1 MVYTHR
7 DGVLM
12 PDTKYLDFEKVMG
25 IPVFTKPCVVDVDDT
40 LVLWNKSDY
49 PDDEQIE
56 VNLTGKPGH
65 QTFLI
70 PHQKNINM
78 FIKFAKMGYDMIVWS
93 KTGYD
98 WAKLI
103 VEALELQPYVSAI
116 ASKPNF
122 YFDDREA
129 SDWIGER
136 VYREPNSDYTGGKK

>member
-1 MVYTHR
+1 MENPIY
-7 DGVLM
+7 
-12 PDTKYLDFEKVMG
+12 KNFDFAKG
-25 IPVFTKPCVVDVDDT
+25 IPMFTKPCVVDVDDT
-40 LVLWNKSDY
+40 LVLWDKSQH
-49 PDDEQIE
+49 PEARTIT

-65 QTFLI
+65 DTILV
-70 PHQKNINM
+70 PHIKNINT

-93 KTGYD
+93 KTGYE

-136 VYREPNSDYTGGKK
+136 VYREPNSEYTGGRK